1 MEESIYYHL
10 MGTNLYSEIL
20 SINGFNNNSNC
31 GMKRGIVCFMIMCIL
46 IASPGRAVAQD
57 PITMIIKEG
66 ITKVIKAVDLK
77 IQRLQT
83 KTIWLQ
89 NAQKVIE
96 NKMSK
101 LELDEI
107 TEWVEKQRILYKDY
121 FEELEKVKQVLT
133 YYHKVKDIATLQLA
147 IAKEYKRGFDGIR
160 RDAHFNTDEVNYMGS
175 VYSGIIDE
183 SLKNLDGL
191 YLVINSFATQMSDE
205 KRMEII
211 DGVRKAIQKNYDDL
225 RRFSAQNIRL
235 SSSRAKDKNDILV
248 IKNLY
253 GLQ

>member
-1 MEESIYYHL
+1 
-10 MGTNLYSEIL
+10 
-20 SINGFNNNSNC
+20 
-31 GMKRGIVCFMIMCIL
+31 MKKGVVFYVIVCML
-46 IASPGRAVAQD
+46 IASPGKVMAQY
-57 PITMIIKEG
+57 PITLIIKEG

-96 NKMSK
+96 NTMSK
-101 LELDEI
+101 LKLDEI
-107 TEWVEKQRILYKDY
+107 TDWVERQRVLYKDY
-121 FEELEKVKQVLT
+121 FEELQKVKLALI
-133 YYHKVKDIATLQLA
+133 YYDRMKEIATLQLA
-147 IAKEYKRGFDGIR
+147 IAKEYKRSFDVIR
-160 RDAHFNTDEVNYMGS
+160 QDAHFSTDEVNYMGS

-191 YLVINSFATQMSDE
+191 YLVINSFTTQMSDE

-211 DGVRKAIQKNYDDL
+211 DGVQKAIQKNFDDL
-225 RRFSAQNIRL
+225 RSFSAQNLQL
-235 SSSRAKDKNDILV
+235 SVARAKDQNEILV
-248 IKNLY
+248 IKDLY

>member
-1 MEESIYYHL
+1 MKKGIACL
-10 MGTNLYSEIL
+10 VVMCMLIL
-20 SINGFNNNSNC
+20 SP
-31 GMKRGIVCFMIMCIL
+31 R
-46 IASPGRAVAQD
+46 RANAQD
-57 PITMIIKEG
+57 PISIIIKEG

-96 NKMSK
+96 NAMSK
-101 LELDEI
+101 LKLDEI
-107 TEWVEKQRILYKDY
+107 TDWVEKQRVLYKDY
-121 FEELEKVKQVLT
+121 FEELQKVKMVLV
-133 YYHKVKDIATLQLA
+133 YYHKVKEIAALQLA
-147 IAKEYKRGFDGIR
+147 IAKEYKRSYEGIR
-160 RDAHFNTDEVNYMGS
+160 QDSHFSPDEVNYMRS

-205 KRMEII
+205 KRMEIV
-211 DGVRKAIQKNYDDL
+211 DGVQKAIQKNYDDL
-225 RRFSAQNIRL
+225 RSFSIQNIQL
-235 SSSRAKDKNDILV
+235 SVARAKDQAEISV
-248 IKNLY
+248 IRNLY

>member
-1 MEESIYYHL
+1 
-10 MGTNLYSEIL
+10 
-20 SINGFNNNSNC
+20 
-31 GMKRGIVCFMIMCIL
+31 MKKGVVFYVIVCML
-46 IASPGRAVAQD
+46 IASPGKVMAQY
-57 PITMIIKEG
+57 PITLIIKEG

-96 NKMSK
+96 NTMSK
-101 LELDEI
+101 LKLDEI
-107 TEWVEKQRILYKDY
+107 TDCVERQRVLYKDY
-121 FEELEKVKQVLT
+121 FEELQKVKLALI
-133 YYHKVKDIATLQLA
+133 YYDRMKEIATLQLA
-147 IAKEYKRGFDGIR
+147 IAKEYKRSFDVIR
-160 RDAHFNTDEVNYMGS
+160 QDAHFSTDEVNYMGS

-191 YLVINSFATQMSDE
+191 YLVINSFTTQMSDE

-211 DGVRKAIQKNYDDL
+211 DGVQKAIQKNFDDL
-225 RRFSAQNIRL
+225 RSFSAQNLQL
-235 SSSRAKDKNDILV
+235 SVARAKDQNEILV
-248 IKNLY
+248 IKDLY

>member
-1 MEESIYYHL
+1 M
-10 MGTNLYSEIL
+10 N
-20 SINGFNNNSNC
+20 
-31 GMKRGIVCFMIMCIL
+31 RGIVCFVIACIFITL
-46 IASPGRAVAQD
+46 SGSAKAQD
-57 PITMIIKEG
+57 PITLIIKEG

-96 NKMSK
+96 NTMSK
-101 LELDEI
+101 LKLDEI
-107 TEWVEKQRILYKDY
+107 TDWVEKQRVLYKDY
-121 FEELEKVKQVLT
+121 FEELQKVKLALT
-133 YYHKVKDIATLQLA
+133 YYHKVKEIAALQLS
-147 IAKEYKRGFDGIR
+147 IAKEYKRSFDGIR
-160 RDAHFNTDEVNYMGS
+160 QDIHFTPDEVSYMGS

-183 SLKNLDGL
+183 SVKNLDGL

-211 DGVRKAIQKNYDDL
+211 DGVQNAIQKNYDDL
-225 RRFSAQNIRL
+225 RSFSTQNIQL
-235 SSSRAKDKNDILV
+235 SVARAKGQTEILI

>member
-1 MEESIYYHL
+1 
-10 MGTNLYSEIL
+10 
-20 SINGFNNNSNC
+20 
-31 GMKRGIVCFMIMCIL
+31 MKRVIVCVVTVSIL
-46 IASPGRAVAQD
+46 IASTGRAEAQD
-57 PITMIIKEG
+57 PITIIIKEG

-96 NKMSK
+96 NTMSK
-101 LELDEI
+101 TKLDEI
-107 TEWVEKQRILYKDY
+107 TDWVEKQRVLYKDY
-121 FEELEKVKQVLT
+121 FEELQKVKAVLT
-133 YYHKVKDIATLQLA
+133 YYHKAKEITELQLA
-147 IAKEYKRGFDGIR
+147 IVKEYKRSVNGIKG
-160 RDAHFNTDEVNYMGS
+160 DTHFSPDEITYMGS

-191 YLVINSFATQMSDE
+191 SLVINSFVTQMSDE

-211 DGVRKAIQKNYDDL
+211 DGVQKAIQKNYDDL
-225 RRFSAQNIRL
+225 RNFSVQNIQL
-235 SSSRAKDKNDILV
+235 SVARAKDQNEILM

>member
-1 MEESIYYHL
+1 
-10 MGTNLYSEIL
+10 
-20 SINGFNNNSNC
+20 
-31 GMKRGIVCFMIMCIL
+31 MKRGIVYLVIVCFL
-46 IASPGRAVAQD
+46 ITPSGKAKAQD
-57 PITMIIKEG
+57 PITLIIKEG

-96 NKMSK
+96 NTMSK
-101 LELDEI
+101 LKLDEI
-107 TEWVEKQRILYKDY
+107 TNWVEKQRVLYKDY
-121 FEELEKVKQVLT
+121 FEELQKVKLVLT
-133 YYHKVKDIATLQLA
+133 YYHKVKEITELQLA
-147 IAKEYKRGFDGIR
+147 LVKEYKRSFDGIR
-160 RDAHFNTDEVNYMGS
+160 QDAHFTPDEVNYMGE

-183 SLKNLDGL
+183 SLKNIDGL
-191 YLVINSFATQMSDE
+191 YLVINSFATQITDE

-211 DGVRKAIQKNYDDL
+211 DGVKGSIQKSYDDL
-225 RRFSAQNIRL
+225 RTFSTQNIQL
-235 SSSRAKDKNDILV
+235 SLARAKDQNEILM

>member
-1 MEESIYYHL
+1 
-10 MGTNLYSEIL
+10 
-20 SINGFNNNSNC
+20 
-31 GMKRGIVCFMIMCIL
+31 MKRGIVCFVMACIF
-46 IASPGRAVAQD
+46 IALSGSAKAQD
-57 PITMIIKEG
+57 PITLIIKEG

-83 KTIWLQ
+83 KSIWFQ

-96 NKMSK
+96 NTMSK
-101 LELDEI
+101 LKLDEI
-107 TEWVEKQRILYKDY
+107 TGWVEKQRTLYKDY
-121 FEELEKVKQVLT
+121 FEELQKVKLVLT
-133 YYHKVKDIATLQLA
+133 YYHKVNEIAALQLA
-147 IAKEYKRGFDGIR
+147 IAKEYKRSFDGIR
-160 RDAHFNTDEVNYMGS
+160 QDIHFSPDEVSYMES
-175 VYSGIIDE
+175 VYSGIIEE

-211 DGVRKAIQKNYDDL
+211 NGVQKAIQKNYDDL
-225 RRFSAQNIRL
+225 RSFSTQNIQL
-235 SSSRAKDKNDILV
+235 SVARAKDQTEILV

>member
-1 MEESIYYHL
+1 MKKQL
-10 MGTNLYSEIL
+10 VCLIL
-20 SINGFNNNSNC
+20 VC
-31 GMKRGIVCFMIMCIL
+31 MIVAPFHK
-46 IASPGRAVAQD
+46 AKAQD
-57 PITMIIKEG
+57 PITLIIKEG

-83 KTIWLQ
+83 RTIWLQ

-96 NKMSK
+96 NTMSELK
-101 LELDEI
+101 LDEI
-107 TEWVEKQRILYKDY
+107 TDWVEKQRVLYKDY
-121 FEELEKVKQVLT
+121 FEELQKVKAVLI
-133 YYHKVKDIATLQLA
+133 YYHKVKEITELQLA
-147 IAKEYKRGFDGIR
+147 LVKEYKRSFSGIKQDG
-160 RDAHFNTDEVNYMGS
+160 HFTAEEVSYMGT

-211 DGVRKAIQKNYDDL
+211 DGVKNAIQKNYDDL
-225 RRFSAQNIRL
+225 RNFSSQNVQL
-235 SSSRAKDKNDILV
+235 SFARAKDGNEILM

>member
-1 MEESIYYHL
+1 
-10 MGTNLYSEIL
+10 
-20 SINGFNNNSNC
+20 
-31 GMKRGIVCFMIMCIL
+31 MKKGIVCLVVMCMLIL
-46 IASPGRAVAQD
+46 SPRKANAQD
-57 PITMIIKEG
+57 PISIIIKEG

-96 NKMSK
+96 NAMSK
-101 LELDEI
+101 LKLDEI
-107 TEWVEKQRILYKDY
+107 TDWVEKQRVLYKDY
-121 FEELEKVKQVLT
+121 FEELEKVKMVLV
-133 YYHKVKDIATLQLA
+133 YYHKVKEITALQLS
-147 IAKEYKRGFDGIR
+147 IAKEYKRSYEGIR
-160 RDAHFNTDEVNYMGS
+160 QDSHFSPDEVSYMGS

-211 DGVRKAIQKNYDDL
+211 DGVQKAIQKNYDDL
-225 RRFSAQNIRL
+225 RSFSIQNIQL
-235 SSSRAKDKNDILV
+235 SVARAKDQAEISV

-253 GLQ
+253 GLK

>member
-1 MEESIYYHL
+1 
-10 MGTNLYSEIL
+10 
-20 SINGFNNNSNC
+20 
-31 GMKRGIVCFMIMCIL
+31 MKRGIVCFVMACIF
-46 IASPGRAVAQD
+46 IALSGSAKAQD
-57 PITMIIKEG
+57 PITLIIKEG

-96 NKMSK
+96 NTMSK
-101 LELDEI
+101 MKLDEI
-107 TEWVEKQRILYKDY
+107 TDWVEKQRVLYKDY
-121 FEELEKVKQVLT
+121 FEELQKVKLVLT
-133 YYHKVKDIATLQLA
+133 YYHKVNEIAALQLA
-147 IAKEYKRGFDGIR
+147 IAKEYKRSFDGIR
-160 RDAHFNTDEVNYMGS
+160 QDIHFRPDEVSYMES
-175 VYSGIIDE
+175 VYSGIIEE

-211 DGVRKAIQKNYDDL
+211 NGVQKAIQKNYDDL
-225 RRFSAQNIRL
+225 RSFSTQNIQL
-235 SSSRAKDKNDILV
+235 SVARAKDQTEILV

>member
-1 MEESIYYHL
+1 
-10 MGTNLYSEIL
+10 
-20 SINGFNNNSNC
+20 
-31 GMKRGIVCFMIMCIL
+31 MKRGIVCFVIVFIL
-46 IASPGRAVAQD
+46 IAPTGKVKAQD
-57 PITMIIKEG
+57 PITLIIKEG

-96 NKMSK
+96 NAMSK
-101 LELDEI
+101 LKLDEI
-107 TEWVEKQRILYKDY
+107 TDWVEKQRVLYKDY
-121 FEELEKVKQVLT
+121 FEELQKVKMVLV
-133 YYHKVKDIATLQLA
+133 YYHKVKEITAMQLA
-147 IAKEYKRGFDGIR
+147 IAKEYKRSYEGIR
-160 RDAHFNTDEVNYMGS
+160 QDSHFSPDEVSYMGS

-211 DGVRKAIQKNYDDL
+211 DGVQKAIQKNYDDL
-225 RRFSAQNIRL
+225 RSFSSQNIQL
-235 SSSRAKDKNDILV
+235 SASRAKDQNEILM
-248 IKNLY
+248 IRNLY

>member
-1 MEESIYYHL
+1 
-10 MGTNLYSEIL
+10 
-20 SINGFNNNSNC
+20 
-31 GMKRGIVCFMIMCIL
+31 MKKRFVCLIVLCWV
-46 IASPGRAVAQD
+46 IALVNKVKAQD
-57 PITMIIKEG
+57 PITLVIKEG

-96 NKMSK
+96 NTMSK
-101 LELDEI
+101 TKLDEI
-107 TEWVEKQRILYKDY
+107 TGWVEKQRVLYKDY
-121 FEELEKVKQVLT
+121 FEELQKVKLVLT
-133 YYHKVKDIATLQLA
+133 YYHKVKEITVLQLA
-147 IAKEYKRGFDGIR
+147 IAKEYKRSFDGIR
-160 RDAHFNTDEVNYMGS
+160 QDNHFTPDEVSYIGS

-191 YLVINSFATQMSDE
+191 YLAINSFATQMSDE

-211 DGVRKAIQKNYDDL
+211 DGVENAIQKNYDDL
-225 RRFSAQNIRL
+225 RSFSTQNVQL
-235 SSSRAKDKNDILV
+235 SLARAKDQNEISV

>member
-1 MEESIYYHL
+1 
-10 MGTNLYSEIL
+10 
-20 SINGFNNNSNC
+20 
-31 GMKRGIVCFMIMCIL
+31 MKRGVVCFVIVFIL
-46 IASPGRAVAQD
+46 IAPTGKVEAQD
-57 PITMIIKEG
+57 PITIIIKEG

-96 NKMSK
+96 NTMSK
-101 LELDEI
+101 LKLDEI
-107 TEWVEKQRILYKDY
+107 TGWVEKQRVLYKDY
-121 FEELEKVKQVLT
+121 FEELQKVKLVLT
-133 YYHKVKDIATLQLA
+133 YYHKVKEIAALQLA
-147 IAKEYKRGFDGIR
+147 IAKEYKRSFDGVR
-160 RDAHFNTDEVNYMGS
+160 QDTHFTPDEVSYMGS

-205 KRMEII
+205 KRTEII
-211 DGVRKAIQKNYDDL
+211 DGVGKAIQKNYDDL
-225 RRFSAQNIRL
+225 RRFSTQNIQL
-235 SSSRAKDKNDILV
+235 SVARSKDQNEILM
-248 IKNLY
+248 IRNLY

>member
-1 MEESIYYHL
+1 
-10 MGTNLYSEIL
+10 
-20 SINGFNNNSNC
+20 
-31 GMKRGIVCFMIMCIL
+31 MKKGIVCLVVMCMFIL
-46 IASPGRAVAQD
+46 SPRKANAQD
-57 PITMIIKEG
+57 PISIIIKEG

-89 NAQKVIE
+89 NAQKIIE
-96 NKMSK
+96 NAMSK
-101 LELDEI
+101 LKLDEI
-107 TEWVEKQRILYKDY
+107 TDWVEKQRVLYKDY
-121 FEELEKVKQVLT
+121 FEELQKVKMVLV
-133 YYHKVKDIATLQLA
+133 YYNKVKEIAALQLA
-147 IAKEYKRGFDGIR
+147 IAKEYKRSYEGIR
-160 RDAHFNTDEVNYMGS
+160 QDSHFSPDEVNYMGS

-211 DGVRKAIQKNYDDL
+211 DGVQKAIQKNYDDL
-225 RRFSAQNIRL
+225 RSFSIQNVQL
-235 SSSRAKDKNDILV
+235 SVARAKDQNEISV

>member
-1 MEESIYYHL
+1 
-10 MGTNLYSEIL
+10 
-20 SINGFNNNSNC
+20 
-31 GMKRGIVCFMIMCIL
+31 MKRGIVCFVIVFIL
-46 IASPGRAVAQD
+46 IASPGKLKAQD
-57 PITMIIKEG
+57 PITIIIKEG

-89 NAQKVIE
+89 NAQKVVE
-96 NKMSK
+96 NTMSK
-101 LELDEI
+101 VKLDEI
-107 TEWVEKQRILYKDY
+107 TDWVEKQRVLYKDY
-121 FEELEKVKQVLT
+121 FEELQKVKLVLT
-133 YYHKVKDIATLQLA
+133 YYHKVKEIAALQLA
-147 IAKEYKRGFDGIR
+147 IAKEYKRSFDGIR
-160 RDAHFNTDEVNYMGS
+160 QDIHFNPDEVSYMES

-211 DGVRKAIQKNYDDL
+211 DGVQKAIQKNYDDL
-225 RRFSAQNIRL
+225 RSFSTQNIQL
-235 SSSRAKDKNDILV
+235 SVARAKDQTEILV

>member
-1 MEESIYYHL
+1 
-10 MGTNLYSEIL
+10 
-20 SINGFNNNSNC
+20 
-31 GMKRGIVCFMIMCIL
+31 MKKGVVFYVIVCML
-46 IASPGRAVAQD
+46 IASPGKVMAQY
-57 PITMIIKEG
+57 PITLIIKEG

-96 NKMSK
+96 NTMSK
-101 LELDEI
+101 LKLDEI
-107 TEWVEKQRILYKDY
+107 TDWVERQRVLYKDY
-121 FEELEKVKQVLT
+121 FEELQKVKLALI
-133 YYHKVKDIATLQLA
+133 YYDRMKEIATLQLA
-147 IAKEYKRGFDGIR
+147 IAKEYKRSFDGIR
-160 RDAHFNTDEVNYMGS
+160 QDAHFSTDEVNYMGS

-191 YLVINSFATQMSDE
+191 YLVINSFTTQMSDE

-211 DGVRKAIQKNYDDL
+211 DGVQKAIQKNFDDL
-225 RRFSAQNIRL
+225 RSFSAQNLQL
-235 SSSRAKDKNDILV
+235 SVARAKDQNEILV
-248 IKNLY
+248 IKDLY

>member
-1 MEESIYYHL
+1 MKK
-10 MGTNLYSEIL
+10 
-20 SINGFNNNSNC
+20 GF
-31 GMKRGIVCFMIMCIL
+31 VCLVVVCIL
-46 IASPGRAVAQD
+46 MTPLGKAKAQD
-57 PITMIIKEG
+57 PITLIIKEG

-96 NKMSK
+96 NTMSK
-101 LELDEI
+101 LKLDEI
-107 TEWVEKQRILYKDY
+107 TGWVEKQRVLYKDY
-121 FEELEKVKQVLT
+121 FEELQKVKLALT
-133 YYHKVKDIATLQLA
+133 YYHKVKEIADLELA
-147 IAKEYKRGFDGIR
+147 IAKEYKRSFDGIR
-160 RDAHFNTDEVNYMGS
+160 QDSHFTPDEVSYMGG

-211 DGVRKAIQKNYDDL
+211 DGVQKAIQKNYDDL
-225 RRFSAQNIRL
+225 RNFSTQNIQL
-235 SSSRAKDKNDILV
+235 SVARAKDQNEILV
-248 IKNLY
+248 IRNLY
-253 GLQ
+253 GLF

>member
-1 MEESIYYHL
+1 MKK
-10 MGTNLYSEIL
+10 
-20 SINGFNNNSNC
+20 GF
-31 GMKRGIVCFMIMCIL
+31 VCLAVVCIL
-46 IASPGRAVAQD
+46 MTPLGKTKAQD
-57 PITMIIKEG
+57 PITIIIKEG

-96 NKMSK
+96 NTMSK
-101 LELDEI
+101 MKLNEI
-107 TEWVEKQRILYKDY
+107 TDWVEKQRVLYKDY
-121 FEELEKVKQVLT
+121 FEELQKVKAVLT
-133 YYHKVKDIATLQLA
+133 YYHKVKEITELQLA
-147 IAKEYKRGFDGIR
+147 IVKEYKRSLNGIKG
-160 RDAHFNTDEVNYMGS
+160 DIHFSPDEVSYMEN

-183 SLKNLDGL
+183 SLKNLDAL

-205 KRMEII
+205 KRMEIV
-211 DGVRKAIQKNYDDL
+211 DAVYKAIEKNYNDL
-225 RRFSAQNIRL
+225 RSFSTQNIQL
-235 SSSRAKDKNDILV
+235 SVARAKDQNEILM

>member
-1 MEESIYYHL
+1 
-10 MGTNLYSEIL
+10 
-20 SINGFNNNSNC
+20 
-31 GMKRGIVCFMIMCIL
+31 MKKGIVCLVVMCMLIL
-46 IASPGRAVAQD
+46 SPRKANAQD
-57 PITMIIKEG
+57 PISIIIKEG

-96 NKMSK
+96 NAMSK
-101 LELDEI
+101 LKLDEI
-107 TEWVEKQRILYKDY
+107 TDWVEKQRVLYKDY
-121 FEELEKVKQVLT
+121 FEELEKVKMVLV
-133 YYHKVKDIATLQLA
+133 YYNKVKEIAALQLS
-147 IAKEYKRGFDGIR
+147 IAKEYKRSYEGIR
-160 RDAHFNTDEVNYMGS
+160 QDSHFSPDEVSYMGS

-211 DGVRKAIQKNYDDL
+211 DGVQKAIQKNYDDL
-225 RRFSAQNIRL
+225 RSFSIQNIQL
-235 SSSRAKDKNDILV
+235 SVARAKDQAEISV
-248 IKNLY
+248 IRNLY

>member
-1 MEESIYYHL
+1 
-10 MGTNLYSEIL
+10 
-20 SINGFNNNSNC
+20 
-31 GMKRGIVCFMIMCIL
+31 MKRGVVCFVVVFIL
-46 IASPGRAVAQD
+46 IVQPERAKAQD
-57 PITMIIKEG
+57 PITLIIKEG

-96 NKMSK
+96 NTMSK
-101 LELDEI
+101 LKLDEI
-107 TEWVEKQRILYKDY
+107 TDWIEKQRVLYKDY
-121 FEELEKVKQVLT
+121 FEELQKVKLALT
-133 YYHKVKDIATLQLA
+133 YYHKVKEIATLQLA
-147 IAKEYKRGFDGIR
+147 IAKEYKRSFDGIR
-160 RDAHFNTDEVNYMGS
+160 QDTHFSPDEVSYMES

-191 YLVINSFATQMSDE
+191 YLAISSFATQMSDE

-211 DGVRKAIQKNYDDL
+211 NGVQKAIQKNYDDL
-225 RRFSAQNIRL
+225 RSFSSQNIQL
-235 SSSRAKDKNDILV
+235 SVARAKDQNEILV